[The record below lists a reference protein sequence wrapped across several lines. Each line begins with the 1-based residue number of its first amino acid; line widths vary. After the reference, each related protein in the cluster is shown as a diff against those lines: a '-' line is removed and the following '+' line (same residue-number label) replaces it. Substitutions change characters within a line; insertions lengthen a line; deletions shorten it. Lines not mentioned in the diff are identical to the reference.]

1 MYENKTYVTDGFTHG
16 CYWKSSGKF
25 EYYNTDNLIHQ
36 NFETKMNH
44 HHFSKSNRASSGVPP
59 YSDSGGGGGGGATGG
74 DSYYSTATPTA
85 GGHPMDDGAYGAY
98 NSYQHQQNHPHQP
111 YQPNTTTTGSD
122 SAIRAGRKLPNL
134 GASKTT
140 TNHATSA
147 VAAGRNGKRQLPT
160 VQGRSSSS
168 LDNSDYSLAS
178 QSPVARK
185 LPVPQRTVKS
195 GSIGGQPPLIDNF
208 NIDLSVK
215 VSVLLTAGV
224 LNSNYFYL

>member
-1 MYENKTYVTDGFTHG
+1 
-16 CYWKSSGKF
+16 
-25 EYYNTDNLIHQ
+25 
-36 NFETKMNH
+36 MNH
-44 HHFSKSNRASSGVPP
+44 HHFSTSNRASSGVPP

-74 DSYYSTATPTA
+74 DSYYSTAT
-85 GGHPMDDGAYGAY
+85 GGHHPTDDGAYGTY
-98 NSYQHQQNHPHQP
+98 NSYQQQPQHNHQP
-111 YQPNTTTTGSD
+111 YQSNTTMTGSD

-134 GASKTT
+134 GATKTT
-140 TNHATSA
+140 TNHTTGA

-168 LDNSDYSLAS
+168 LENSDYSLAR

-195 GSIGGQPPLIDNF
+195 GGVGGQPPLIDNF

-215 VSVLLTAGV
+215 VSLPTDFTIDRSVFKFLTIFRPARASPV
-224 LNSNYFYL
+224 RSTRTA